1 MLADVRRSEAAPCP
15 RGRLSAMHNH
25 LLSRVLLLLAAVL
38 LGGALLATDVRGK
51 EEAASPP
58 RHAYQGKVRMKV
70 GDDTELKVTV
80 GDKVKGTTK
89 IHVTD
94 WFGGHAISGQV
105 DVENS
110 TDETIYFGYHLAF
123 FDAEGGLVGCASQ
136 SLDVEP
142 NDSVIVGGAV
152 IKLPPAAIEKI
163 ARYQIV
169 WYEDTQDIGK
179 R

>member
-1 MLADVRRSEAAPCP
+1 MRTQPIP
-15 RGRLSAMHNH
+15 R
-25 LLSRVLLLLAAVL
+25 LLPLVAAVL
-38 LGGALLATDVRGK
+38 LGGALLAPSVSGK

-58 RHAYQGKVRMKV
+58 RQAYQGKVRLKV
-70 GDDTELKVTV
+70 GDDTELKLTV

-105 DVENS
+105 DVENP
-110 TDETIYFGYHLAF
+110 TDDTIYFGYHLAF

-142 NDSVIVGGAV
+142 NDSVIVGGAL
-152 IKLPPAAIEKI
+152 IKLPPTAIEKI